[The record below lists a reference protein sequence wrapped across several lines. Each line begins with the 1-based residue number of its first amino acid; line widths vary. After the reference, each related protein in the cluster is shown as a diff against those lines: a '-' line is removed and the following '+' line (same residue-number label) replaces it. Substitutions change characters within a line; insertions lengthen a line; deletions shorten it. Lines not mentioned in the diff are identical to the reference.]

1 MPAYRFDRYELHP
14 SDRLLLRDGVA
25 VPLGARA
32 FDLLLCLIERHPAVV
47 GKDEAL
53 SRVWPGL
60 VVEENNL
67 SVQVSAL
74 RKQLGNEA
82 IATVAG
88 RGYRFALALQT
99 AAEDALPQVQAEQG
113 SQPTIAVLPFQ
124 LRSDDP
130 RLRLL
135 ADGLVEDVIALL
147 ARVPGFR
154 LISHASTFV
163 FRNHPASLPE
173 IARQLG
179 VRYVVEGSVRAMGE
193 TLRVSTQLTEAAS
206 GQVLWTGRFEST
218 PQASEDL
225 QDGITR
231 GILAQLE
238 PELTRAEIAHIRR
251 QRPENLDAW
260 AHYRQAV
267 GTIALQ
273 GWNEAALEQ
282 ARAQL
287 RQSVALDPSFGLGH
301 AYYALLTA
309 LAGNLGFLQQGAPV
323 EVQAAAERAMALD
336 PGSAEVLGYAACALG
351 DIGQHSHAQAI
362 LQQALELNPS
372 NAQAHVA
379 LGAVLAMQGQLQ
391 AGIARMR
398 QGMSL
403 SPRDRRLGFWG
414 WALGTFLL
422 RAEQPEQALAE
433 ARTSV
438 QRDPGFYLAR
448 VLEAAALDRLGQH
461 EAAGRAL
468 AVARALRPE
477 LSLQEITLVHGKRF
491 AQKLAPH
498 WRAVP

>member
-1 MPAYRFDRYELHP
+1 MPSYRFDNYELRP
-14 SDRLLLRDGVA
+14 ADRLLLRDGVS

-32 FDLLLCLIERHPAVV
+32 FDLLLCLLQRHPAVV

-53 SRVWPGL
+53 AQVWPGL

-67 SVQVSAL
+67 SVQVSTL
-74 RKQLGNEA
+74 RKQLGSEA

-88 RGYRFALALQT
+88 RGYRFSLALQAQPT
-99 AAEDALPQVQAEQG
+99 DAPAGPKTEQG
-113 SQPTIAVLPFQ
+113 SQPTIAVLPLQ
-124 LRSDDP
+124 LRTDAP
-130 RLRLL
+130 RLQLL

-179 VRYVVEGSVRAMGE
+179 VRYVVEGSVRAVGE

-206 GQVLWTGRFEST
+206 GQVLWTGRFESALH
-218 PQASEDL
+218 ASDDL
-225 QDGITR
+225 QDRITR
-231 GILAQLE
+231 GILSQLE

-273 GWNEAALEQ
+273 GWSEAALDQ

-287 RQSVALDPSFGLGH
+287 RVSVALDPAFGLGH
-301 AYYALLTA
+301 AHYALLTA
-309 LAGNLGFLQQGAPV
+309 LAGNLGLMQEASPA
-323 EVQAAAERAMALD
+323 EVQEAAERAIALD

-351 DIGQHSHAQAI
+351 DIGQHARGQAI
-362 LQQALELNPS
+362 LQQALEIDPS

-379 LGAVLAMQGQLQ
+379 LGAVLGLQGQLEN
-391 AGIARMR
+391 GITRMR
-398 QGMSL
+398 QGMAL

-422 RAEQPEQALAE
+422 RAGDKAQALAE
-433 ARTSV
+433 ARISA
-438 QRDPGFYLAR
+438 QRDPSFYLAR
-448 VLEAAALDRLGQH
+448 VLEAAALDGLGQK
-461 EAAGRAL
+461 EAASQAL
-468 AVARALRPE
+468 AAARALRPQ
-477 LSLQEITLVHGKRF
+477 LSLQEITLVHGQRL
-491 AQKLAPH
+491 AQRLTPH
-498 WRAVP
+498 WRSAP